1 MIGALRGTLAALDT
15 AGDHAVEL
23 EVDVQGVG
31 YRVLVGGR
39 EAATLPQLGEPIALS
54 IHTHVREGELTLYGF
69 ADRGARRAF
78 ELLLT
83 AHGVGPALALA
94 ILAVLPP
101 GELALAVEAVDLDRL
116 CEVPGV
122 GRKTAQRLC
131 VDLASRLDVLEPAF
145 VPSGPGAPV
154 DGRSEV
160 REALL
165 ALGYRNEEIR
175 PILDGLPTEGAVE
188 VLLREALRELAPQR

>member
-1 MIGALRGTLAALDT
+1 MIGALTGSVAAVEPS
-15 AGDHAVEL
+15 GDHAVEV

-31 YRVLVGGR
+31 YRVLVGAR
-39 EAATLPQLGEPIALS
+39 EAVALPPLGDPVALS

-69 ADRGARRAF
+69 GDRAGRRAF
-78 ELLLT
+78 ELLIT

-94 ILAVLPP
+94 ILSVHTPASLAQAVS
-101 GELALAVEAVDLDRL
+101 EADLDQL
-116 CEVPGV
+116 CLVPGI

-131 VDLASRLDVLEPAF
+131 IELSSRLEVLAPAF
-145 VPSGPGAPV
+145 VPSAAGSDAG
-154 DGRSEV
+154 GRGEV

-175 PILDGLPTEGAVE
+175 AVLEGLPPEGAVE
-188 VLLREALRELAPQR
+188 ALLREALAALAPQR